1 MDAMKAA
8 LRRSLLAALASGVLG
23 GCSTLEALQ
32 SPAVLEM
39 VRTIDSQNTITSED
53 YEQLSGTSDLVFQ
66 QIRDLDPEIYPQLTL
81 SARRTFVQDIRQRT
95 ESGFGPDVIITD
107 SETALELYRLGLIDP
122 VQLSEQDRQDT
133 PQSLLDLVTA
143 KDGALVAR
151 PVNQFV
157 QLACFNKRRLPSPPR
172 TLKELE
178 QSSSDATFGM
188 AIQLKDLFWSA
199 EAFDAAP
206 ALKAAMDAPSLDN
219 VHRDKVTSWLRWLVG
234 SSYQQNIR
242 FLNNQNQLRLG
253 LIKGELDWITCWSSH
268 LKRLKLAMGDDL
280 GLAALPRGPAQHR
293 KASTRLE
300 VWALGRNSS
309 PRQRRKALVMLEF
322 ITKPWAQKTYALTSS
337 SAMPVSQKA
346 AAIVASKIPGGSEAL
361 RNYANSERQPL
372 GQVRVKARIFR
383 DPIRYDAIS
392 NALLETIYDVRT
404 PEQGAA
410 QILQGLQDTPR

>member
-1 MDAMKAA
+1 M
-8 LRRSLLAALASGVLG
+8 
-23 GCSTLEALQ
+23 
-32 SPAVLEM
+32 
-39 VRTIDSQNTITSED
+39 
-53 YEQLSGTSDLVFQ
+53 
-66 QIRDLDPEIYPQLTL
+66 
-81 SARRTFVQDIRQRT
+81 QDIRQRT
-95 ESGFGPDVIITD
+95 ESGFWPDVIITD
-107 SETALELYRLGLIDP
+107 GETALELYRLGLIDP

-219 VHRDKVTSWLRWLVG
+219 VHRDKVTAWLRWLVG
-234 SSYQQNIR
+234 SSYQQNIC

-309 PRQRRKALVMLEF
+309 PGNVA
-322 ITKPWAQKTYALTSS
+322 KPW
-337 SAMPVSQKA
+337 
-346 AAIVASKIPGGSEAL
+346 
-361 RNYANSERQPL
+361 
-372 GQVRVKARIFR
+372 
-383 DPIRYDAIS
+383 
-392 NALLETIYDVRT
+392 
-404 PEQGAA
+404 
-410 QILQGLQDTPR
+410 